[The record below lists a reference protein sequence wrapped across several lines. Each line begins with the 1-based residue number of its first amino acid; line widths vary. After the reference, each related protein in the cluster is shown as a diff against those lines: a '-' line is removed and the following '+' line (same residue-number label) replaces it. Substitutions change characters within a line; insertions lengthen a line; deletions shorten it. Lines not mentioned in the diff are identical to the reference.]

1 MCKIGIACDCHNTL
15 INSNDAWVRAFIDI
29 VGAEYKDEITLCL
42 YGKIKRRNLA
52 QKYNID
58 FSLVEELAN
67 KYEKKNNRLIS
78 ALTALKDL
86 GIPLVVVSN
95 APSKR
100 VLKDMETTGI
110 RELFSEVYTGDN
122 GGKINKKIFDNILQ
136 QYNLDYIIFLGNEEF
151 DDHIEHDRVISFAL
165 TSFLRERFEI
175 LKGYPLDMQGVLI
188 QEGNS

>member
-110 RELFSEVYTGDN
+110 RELFSEVYTLSL
-122 GGKINKKIFDNILQ
+122 I
-136 QYNLDYIIFLGNEEF
+136 
-151 DDHIEHDRVISFAL
+151 HI
-165 TSFLRERFEI
+165 
-175 LKGYPLDMQGVLI
+175 
-188 QEGNS
+188 

>member
-100 VLKDMETTGI
+100 VLKDLSLI
-110 RELFSEVYTGDN
+110 HISEPT
-122 GGKINKKIFDNILQ
+122 
-136 QYNLDYIIFLGNEEF
+136 
-151 DDHIEHDRVISFAL
+151 R
-165 TSFLRERFEI
+165 
-175 LKGYPLDMQGVLI
+175 P
-188 QEGNS
+188 

>member
-42 YGKIKRRNLA
+42 YGKIKMRNLA

-100 VLKDMETTGI
+100 VLKDMEITGI

-175 LKGYPLDMQGVLI
+175 LKGYPLDMHGVLI